1 MLSRKHGVAGRWE
14 THSTEVVGIG
24 VRELVRVEFRDQD
37 YLPVTCTLHSHDV
50 AKLGCSAV
58 NSMHRNDD
66 WSIANARPWARVEN
80 TDCPVCLCGAVGVHK
95 ETGTIAEESLTH
107 RWR

>member
-1 MLSRKHGVAGRWE
+1 ME
-14 THSTEVVGIG
+14 

-37 YLPVTCTLHSHDV
+37 YLPVMCTLHSHDV
-50 AKLGCSAV
+50 AKLGCSPV
-58 NSMHRNDD
+58 NSMHGNDD

-95 ETGTIAEESLTH
+95 ETGTIAEESLAH
-107 RWR
+107 RWRLNI